1 VVIDEDNI
9 TKVFLPLDNMMEIMD
24 AHTMDLMNMRS
35 QGKNVEFFLGQVNEW
50 REKLN
55 KVDAVVNEWLKV
67 QKNWRMLVNIF
78 LKSEDIK
85 QQLANE
91 TQIFKDVDKE
101 FREMMDLVYM

>member
-1 VVIDEDNI
+1 VIDEDNI
-9 TKVFLPLDNMMEIMD
+9 TKTFLPLDMMMEIMD

-67 QKNWRMLVNIF
+67 
-78 LKSEDIK
+78 
-85 QQLANE
+85 
-91 TQIFKDVDKE
+91 
-101 FREMMDLVYM
+101 

>member
-1 VVIDEDNI
+1 MVIDEDNV
-9 TKVFLPLDNMMEIMD
+9 TKTFLPLDMMMEIMD

-91 TQIFKDVDKE
+91 T
-101 FREMMDLVYM
+101 

>member
-1 VVIDEDNI
+1 
-9 TKVFLPLDNMMEIMD
+9 MMEIMD

-91 TQIFKDVDKE
+91 T
-101 FREMMDLVYM
+101 

>member
-1 VVIDEDNI
+1 MVIDEDNI
-9 TKVFLPLDNMMEIMD
+9 TKTFLPLDNMMEIMD

-85 QQLANE
+85 
-91 TQIFKDVDKE
+91 
-101 FREMMDLVYM
+101 

>member
-1 VVIDEDNI
+1 MIDEDNI
-9 TKVFLPLDNMMEIMD
+9 TKTFLPLDMMMEIMD

-67 QKNWRMLVNIF
+67 
-78 LKSEDIK
+78 
-85 QQLANE
+85 
-91 TQIFKDVDKE
+91 
-101 FREMMDLVYM
+101 